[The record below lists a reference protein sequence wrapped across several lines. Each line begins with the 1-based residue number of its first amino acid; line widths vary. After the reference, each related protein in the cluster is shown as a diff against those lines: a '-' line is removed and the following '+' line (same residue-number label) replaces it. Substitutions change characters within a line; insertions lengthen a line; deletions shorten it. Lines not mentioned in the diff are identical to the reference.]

1 MEPTWSMSTLIS
13 KGTQPTSTGYCPPI
27 LPTLPIGV
35 TPTSPTVIRMKPQ
48 PASTNPDDRYRT
60 GFMGRLRPRLSAE
73 GGFTLVETL
82 VTMLVLLVMLAA
94 IQRVLFAGFTTFMF
108 GQDNYESQASVELA
122 HKYLDR
128 SLREA
133 RSVVAADPKGS
144 YVAVLTD
151 ADNDGKDE
159 LMLYFVDY
167 GDGKLKEYT
176 KEYTT
181 TDSYDPET
189 SYDFSTPSGREA
201 AGLVETDIIANI
213 VSNEPTTNQT
223 DTLSPNPS
231 HSGRPFIFFGD
242 YSNWALDYLDE
253 EREHEDGWESQIK
266 GLRTYFYVD
275 VAPSQGADAYS
286 LQTYIKFR
294 NIN

>member
-133 RSVVAADPKGS
+133 RSVVAADPRGR
-144 YVAVLTD
+144 YLAVLTD
-151 ADNDGKDE
+151 AHNDGEDE
-159 LMLYFVDY
+159 LLS
-167 GDGKLKEYT
+167 LIHI
-176 KEYTT
+176 
-181 TDSYDPET
+181 S
-189 SYDFSTPSGREA
+189 
-201 AGLVETDIIANI
+201 
-213 VSNEPTTNQT
+213 EPT
-223 DTLSPNPS
+223 
-231 HSGRPFIFFGD
+231 R
-242 YSNWALDYLDE
+242 
-253 EREHEDGWESQIK
+253 
-266 GLRTYFYVD
+266 LRRISY
-275 VAPSQGADAYS
+275 A
-286 LQTYIKFR
+286 
-294 NIN
+294 

>member
-1 MEPTWSMSTLIS
+1 
-13 KGTQPTSTGYCPPI
+13 
-27 LPTLPIGV
+27 
-35 TPTSPTVIRMKPQ
+35 
-48 PASTNPDDRYRT
+48 
-60 GFMGRLRPRLSAE
+60 MGRLRPRLSAE
-73 GGFTLVETL
+73 GGFTLIETL
-82 VTMLVLLVMLAA
+82 VTMLILLVMLAA

-133 RSVVAADPKGS
+133 RSVVAADPLGR
-144 YVAVLTD
+144 YVAVITD
-151 ADNDGKDE
+151 ANNDDADE
-159 LMLYFVDY
+159 LLLYFVDY
-167 GDGKLKEYT
+167 TDGKLKEYT
-176 KEYTT
+176 TEDNTP
-181 TDSYDPET
+181 YDPET

-213 VSNEPTTNQT
+213 VSNEPTANQT
-223 DTLSPNPS
+223 RSRSPNPS
-231 HSGRPFIFFGD
+231 DSGRPFIFFGD
-242 YSNWALDYLDE
+242 DYRWSLDY
-253 EREHEDGWESQIK
+253 EDGWVSQIK

>member
-1 MEPTWSMSTLIS
+1 
-13 KGTQPTSTGYCPPI
+13 
-27 LPTLPIGV
+27 
-35 TPTSPTVIRMKPQ
+35 
-48 PASTNPDDRYRT
+48 
-60 GFMGRLRPRLSAE
+60 MGRLRPRLSAE
-73 GGFTLVETL
+73 GGFTLIETL
-82 VTMLVLLVMLAA
+82 VTMLILLVMLAA

-133 RSVVAADPKGS
+133 RSVVAADPRGR
-144 YVAVLTD
+144 YLAVLTD
-151 ADNDGKDE
+151 ANNDGEDE
-159 LMLYFVDY
+159 LLLYFVDY

-176 KEYTT
+176 TEDNTP
-181 TDSYDPET
+181 YDPET
-189 SYDFSTPSGREA
+189 TYVFSEPDKTSNS
-201 AGLVETDIIANI
+201 LVETDIIANI
-213 VSNEPTTNQT
+213 VGNEPTANQT
-223 DTLSPNPS
+223 QSPSPNPS
-231 HSGRPFIFFGD
+231 DSGRPFIFFGD
-242 YSNWALDYLDE
+242 DYRWSLDYLAE
-253 EREHEDGWESQIK
+253 EQEHEDGWESQIK

>member
-1 MEPTWSMSTLIS
+1 
-13 KGTQPTSTGYCPPI
+13 
-27 LPTLPIGV
+27 
-35 TPTSPTVIRMKPQ
+35 
-48 PASTNPDDRYRT
+48 
-60 GFMGRLRPRLSAE
+60 MGRLRPRLSAE
-73 GGFTLVETL
+73 GGFTLIETL
-82 VTMLVLLVMLAA
+82 VTMLILLVMLAA

-108 GQDNYESQASVELA
+108 GQDNYEFQASVELA

-133 RSVVAADPKGS
+133 RSVVAADPLGR
-144 YVAVLTD
+144 YVAVITD
-151 ADNDGKDE
+151 ANNDDADE
-159 LMLYFVDY
+159 LLLYFVDY
-167 GDGKLKEYT
+167 TDGTDGKLKEYT
-176 KEYTT
+176 TEDNT
-181 TDSYDPET
+181 SYDPET

-213 VSNEPTTNQT
+213 VSNEPTANQT
-223 DTLSPNPS
+223 RSRSPNPS
-231 HSGRPFIFFGD
+231 DSGRPFIFFGD
-242 YSNWALDYLDE
+242 DSRLSLDY
-253 EREHEDGWESQIK
+253 EDGWESQIK

>member
-1 MEPTWSMSTLIS
+1 
-13 KGTQPTSTGYCPPI
+13 
-27 LPTLPIGV
+27 
-35 TPTSPTVIRMKPQ
+35 
-48 PASTNPDDRYRT
+48 
-60 GFMGRLRPRLSAE
+60 MGRLRPRLSAE

-167 GDGKLKEYT
+167 NDKKLKEYT

-201 AGLVETDIIANI
+201 HGLVETDIIANI
-213 VSNEPTTNQT
+213 VGKAPTTYQT
-223 DTLSPNPS
+223 QSLSPDPS
-231 HSGRPFIFFGD
+231 DSGRPFIFFGD
-242 YSNWALDYLDE
+242 DSRLSLDYTTGSG
-253 EREHEDGWESQIK
+253 GWESKIK

-275 VAPSQGADAYS
+275 VAPSRGADAYS

>member
-1 MEPTWSMSTLIS
+1 
-13 KGTQPTSTGYCPPI
+13 
-27 LPTLPIGV
+27 
-35 TPTSPTVIRMKPQ
+35 
-48 PASTNPDDRYRT
+48 
-60 GFMGRLRPRLSAE
+60 MGRLRPRLSAE

-128 SLREA
+128 ALRET
-133 RSVVAADPKGS
+133 RSVEAADPQGR
-144 YVAVLTD
+144 YVAVITD
-151 ADNDGKDE
+151 ANNDDADE
-159 LMLYFVDY
+159 LLLYFVDY
-167 GDGKLKEYT
+167 DDGKLKEYT
-176 KEYTT
+176 DLTPYN
-181 TDSYDPET
+181 PET
-189 SYDFSTPSGREA
+189 SYDFSAPSTA

-213 VSNEPTTNQT
+213 VGIEPTANQT
-223 DTLSPNPS
+223 QSLSPNPS
-231 HSGRPFIFFGD
+231 DSGRPFIFFGD
-242 YSNWALDYLDE
+242 NSRLSLDYTTGSG
-253 EREHEDGWESQIK
+253 GWESPIK

-294 NIN
+294 NVK

>member
-60 GFMGRLRPRLSAE
+60 GVMGRLRPRLSAE

-133 RSVVAADPKGS
+133 RSVVAADPGGR

-151 ADNDGKDE
+151 ANNDGEDE
-159 LMLYFVDY
+159 LLLYFVDY
-167 GDGKLKEYT
+167 NDEKLKEYT
-176 KEYTT
+176 DLTPYE
-181 TDSYDPET
+181 PGE
-189 SYDFSTPSGREA
+189 SYDFSTPSPSAPG
-201 AGLVETDIIANI
+201 GLVETDIIANI
-213 VSNEPTTNQT
+213 VGNEPTANQT
-223 DTLSPNPS
+223 QSLSPNPS
-231 HSGRPFIFFGD
+231 DSGRPFIFFGD
-242 YSNWALDYLDE
+242 DYRWSLDYLAE
-253 EREHEDGWESQIK
+253 EQEHEDGWESQIK